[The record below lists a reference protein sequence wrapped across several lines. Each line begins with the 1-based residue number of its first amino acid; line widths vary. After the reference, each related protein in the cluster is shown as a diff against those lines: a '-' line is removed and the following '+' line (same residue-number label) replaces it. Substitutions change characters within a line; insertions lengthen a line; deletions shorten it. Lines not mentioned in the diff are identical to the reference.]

1 MDRTKSSIHD
11 AVVAPSLLKPE
22 LTLYTRH
29 NEMEARNRCCRRR
42 HDFRDGG
49 SADIRSL
56 RHPRHEAVWDRS
68 RIPADDAQ
76 FYADFVFRHRSI
88 GSPLVQLL
96 HIVVRTASSWA
107 SGIIA

>member
-49 SADIRSL
+49 SADLRSV
-56 RHPRHEAVWDRS
+56 RHTRCKTFLGRS
-68 RIPADDAQ
+68 RILTDDAL
-76 FYADFVFRHRSI
+76 FYADLLCRRPSIDSPLAQLRFIVIQIASTWASRSI
-88 GSPLVQLL
+88 
-96 HIVVRTASSWA
+96 A
-107 SGIIA
+107 